1 MEIYK
6 NTFNSLYL
14 FPPTQKNPLHR
25 FRGLRPLLKCAEI
38 YSTVVESSRLT
49 SCPTPMG
56 VFSVTIHKCQHTTA
70 LPSNFTSQHVK
81 LLRIPQVLA
90 KIPIIYVMVKNRG
103 LPPSFPSLLELGL
116 SGTCEASLLPVL
128 GYLLHLQ
135 RGQSKADVHTVTTSS
150 QKAWVFSLT

>member
-6 NTFNSLYL
+6 NTFNSLHL
-14 FPPTQKNPLHR
+14 FPPTQKNPLRR
-25 FRGLRPLLKCAEI
+25 FRGLRPLLMCTEI

-56 VFSVTIHKCQHTTA
+56 VLSVTIHKCQHTTT

-90 KIPIIYVMVKNRG
+90 KIPIISVTVKNRG
-103 LPPSFPSLLELGL
+103 LPPKFSLLAGV
-116 SGTCEASLLPVL
+116 GAIRDMRGIIAS
-128 GYLLHLQ
+128 H
-135 RGQSKADVHTVTTSS
+135 
-150 QKAWVFSLT
+150 AWVPPALTKRSVKG